1 MSKWRKALKNKR
13 RFDARYFLGERE
25 EGKQE
30 TVENSRQ
37 QEKLN
42 DFRNFSFDSWLT
54 EEVVDESNC
63 GADKRD
69 DEEEDLE
76 EAAKPDFLDLD
87 KDGDK
92 EEPMKKAAEEA
103 EDLEE
108 LVVPGVMPKGDGDAK
123 GMTPEEIRM
132 AKAKEKMDLMRKA
145 AKGKP
150 PVRKDV
156 KAGLEEDLEE
166 G

>member
-1 MSKWRKALKNKR
+1 
-13 RFDARYFLGERE
+13 
-25 EGKQE
+25 
-30 TVENSRQ
+30 
-37 QEKLN
+37 
-42 DFRNFSFDSWLT
+42 
-54 EEVVDESNC
+54 
-63 GADKRD
+63 
-69 DEEEDLE
+69 
-76 EAAKPDFLDLD
+76 
-87 KDGDK
+87 
-92 EEPMKKAAEEA
+92 
-103 EDLEE
+103 
-108 LVVPGVMPKGDGDAK
+108 MPKGDGDAK